1 MIQQYGC
8 IYVQSVVHCTQH
20 IFKQIHV
27 QPVKPGSIVAQM
39 SPDHYDICNSEY
51 PINMCKHICIY
62 YKIYV
67 CIYILYVCVHVC
79 MCVCVYLCM
88 FPSSP
93 DLFNNSGI
101 TLQCSSAW
109 NVTSSMFS
117 YNITWILNYPSSVMA
132 ALNQSIV
139 GFSSG
144 DGFPGEGGNISY
156 YTTHNISV
164 CLCCLRMH
172 V

>member
-39 SPDHYDICNSEY
+39 SPDRYDICKSEY
-51 PINMCKHICIY
+51 PMHMCRHTVRC
-62 YKIYV
+62 
-67 CIYILYVCVHVC
+67 VCVYVC
-79 MCVCVYLCM
+79 MCVCVVCVHLCI
-88 FPSSP
+88 FPFSP

-109 NVTSSMFS
+109 NLTSSMFS

-172 V
+172 L